1 MNQATNTGG
10 LDRFRL
16 AGALLV
22 AAIHTSPLTC
32 ISAEADFFLTRILA
46 RVAVP
51 FFLMVTGQFVLP
63 RILESGV
70 RAGRRLLRYLVRTGM
85 LYLACI
91 LLYLPLGIYAGHY
104 KELTAAKV
112 LRMLVWDGTFYHLW
126 YFPAGMLGMTLLYLL
141 SRRLKLRSMTLVCG
155 ALYLLGLSGDS
166 YYGLTQYL
174 PPLRSLCDLGF
185 HVWSY
190 TRNGLFLAPLF
201 LLMGALMGGLQQ
213 KNPCANENTDSGQ
226 YAQNQFSALP
236 SQAGA
241 WKPTLSLKSI
251 PALTGAPTPKS
262 ASALTGTPAP
272 KSAPALTGAPTPK
285 SAPALT
291 GTPAPKSAPALT
303 GAPTAKS
310 APALTGTPTAKS
322 VPALTAGLVLSLLGM
337 SGEAFLLRYLESLRH
352 DSMYLLLV
360 PLMYCLYGLLLCA
373 NCPPCP
379 RLRRLST
386 LIYILHPAVIV
397 AVRICARLPHMLP
410 LMEQSLLHYL
420 AVCLLS
426 LAAAWLLT
434 GLWDRKIKRN
444 DYDK

>member
-1 MNQATNTGG
+1 MNQSTNTGG
-10 LDRFRL
+10 LDKFRL

-22 AAIHTSPLTC
+22 VAIHTSPLTC

-63 RILESGV
+63 RILEPGV
-70 RAGRRLLRYLVRTGM
+70 RAGRRLLRYLARAGM

-141 SRRLKLRSMTLVCG
+141 SRRLGLRTLTLVCG

-201 LLMGALMGGLQQ
+201 LLMGALMGGLQR
-213 KNPCANENTDSGQ
+213 KNPCANKNTVPGQ
-226 YAQNQFSALP
+226 IPQNPFSAL
-236 SQAGA
+236 SSRASAGEA
-241 WKPTLSLKSI
+241 A
-251 PALTGAPTPKS
+251 PAAKS
-262 ASALTGTPAP
+262 ASALTG
-272 KSAPALTGAPTPK
+272 APA
-285 SAPALT
+285 
-291 GTPAPKSAPALT
+291 
-303 GAPTAKS
+303 AKS
-310 APALTGTPTAKS
+310 ASALA
-322 VPALTAGLVLSLLGM
+322 AGLVLSLLGM
-337 SGEAFLLRYLESLRH
+337 SGEAFLLRH
-352 DSMYLLLV
+352 DSMYILLV
-360 PLMYCLYGLLLCA
+360 PVMYCLYGLLLCS

-379 RLRRLST
+379 RLRRIST

-410 LMEQSLLHYL
+410 LMEQSLLHYA

-434 GLWDRKIKRN
+434 GLRDIKIKRS
-444 DYDK
+444 DHDR

>member
-1 MNQATNTGG
+1 MNQSTNTGG
-10 LDRFRL
+10 LDKFRL

-22 AAIHTSPLTC
+22 VAIHTSPLTC

-63 RILESGV
+63 RILEPGV
-70 RAGRRLLRYLVRTGM
+70 RAGRRLLRYLARAGM

-141 SRRLKLRSMTLVCG
+141 SRRLGLRTLTLVCG

-201 LLMGALMGGLQQ
+201 LLMGALMGGLQR
-213 KNPCANENTDSGQ
+213 KNPCANKNTVPGQ
-226 YAQNQFSALP
+226 IPQNPFSAL
-236 SQAGA
+236 SSRASAGEA
-241 WKPTLSLKSI
+241 A
-251 PALTGAPTPKS
+251 PAAKS
-262 ASALTGTPAP
+262 ASALTGAPAA
-272 KSAPALTGAPTPK
+272 KSTSALTGAL
-285 SAPALT
+285 A
-291 GTPAPKSAPALT
+291 
-303 GAPTAKS
+303 
-310 APALTGTPTAKS
+310 
-322 VPALTAGLVLSLLGM
+322 AGLVLSLLGM

-352 DSMYLLLV
+352 DSMYILLV
-360 PLMYCLYGLLLCA
+360 PVMYCLYGLLLCS

-379 RLRRLST
+379 RLRRIST

-410 LMEQSLLHYL
+410 LMEQSLLHYA

-434 GLWDRKIKRN
+434 GLRDIKIKRS
-444 DYDK
+444 DHDR

>member
-1 MNQATNTGG
+1 MNQSTNTGG
-10 LDRFRL
+10 LDKFRL

-22 AAIHTSPLTC
+22 VAIHTSPLTC

-63 RILESGV
+63 RILEPGV
-70 RAGRRLLRYLVRTGM
+70 RAGRRLLRYLARAGM

-141 SRRLKLRSMTLVCG
+141 SRRLGLRTLTLACG

-201 LLMGALMGGLQQ
+201 LLMGALMGGLQR
-213 KNPCANENTDSGQ
+213 KNPCANKNTVPGQ
-226 YAQNQFSALP
+226 IPQNPFSVLSSRA
-236 SQAGA
+236 SAGEA
-241 WKPTLSLKSI
+241 A
-251 PALTGAPTPKS
+251 PAAKS
-262 ASALTGTPAP
+262 ASALTG
-272 KSAPALTGAPTPK
+272 APA
-285 SAPALT
+285 
-291 GTPAPKSAPALT
+291 
-303 GAPTAKS
+303 AKS
-310 APALTGTPTAKS
+310 TSALA
-322 VPALTAGLVLSLLGM
+322 AGLVLSLLGM

-360 PLMYCLYGLLLCA
+360 PVMYCLYGLLLCS

-379 RLRRLST
+379 RLRRIST

-397 AVRICARLPHMLP
+397 AVRIFARLPHMLP
-410 LMEQSLLHYL
+410 LMEQSLLHYA

-434 GLWDRKIKRN
+434 GLRDIKIKRS
-444 DYDK
+444 DHDR

>member
-1 MNQATNTGG
+1 MNQSTNTGG
-10 LDRFRL
+10 LDKFRL

-22 AAIHTSPLTC
+22 VAIHTSPLTC

-63 RILESGV
+63 RILEPGI
-70 RAGRRLLRYLVRTGM
+70 RAGRRLLRYLARAGM

-141 SRRLKLRSMTLVCG
+141 SRRLGLRTLTLVCG
-155 ALYLLGLSGDS
+155 VLYLLGLSGDS

-201 LLMGALMGGLQQ
+201 LLMGALMGGLQR
-213 KNPCANENTDSGQ
+213 KNLCANKNTDPE
-226 YAQNQFSALP
+226 QNPQNPFSVLSSRA
-236 SQAGA
+236 SAGEA
-241 WKPTLSLKSI
+241 A
-251 PALTGAPTPKS
+251 PAAKS
-262 ASALTGTPAP
+262 ASALTG
-272 KSAPALTGAPTPK
+272 APA
-285 SAPALT
+285 
-291 GTPAPKSAPALT
+291 
-303 GAPTAKS
+303 AKS
-310 APALTGTPTAKS
+310 TSALA
-322 VPALTAGLVLSLLGM
+322 AGLVLSLLGM

-360 PLMYCLYGLLLCA
+360 PVMHCLYGLLLCS

-379 RLRRLST
+379 RLRRIST

-410 LMEQSLLHYL
+410 LMEQSLLHYA

-434 GLWDRKIKRN
+434 GLRDIRIKRS
-444 DYDK
+444 DHDR

>member
-1 MNQATNTGG
+1 MNQSTNTGG
-10 LDRFRL
+10 LDKFRL

-22 AAIHTSPLTC
+22 VAIHTSPLTC

-63 RILESGV
+63 RILEPGV
-70 RAGRRLLRYLVRTGM
+70 RAGRRLLRYLARAGM

-141 SRRLKLRSMTLVCG
+141 SRRLGLRTLTLVCG

-201 LLMGALMGGLQQ
+201 LLMGALMGGLQR
-213 KNPCANENTDSGQ
+213 KNPCANKNTVPGQ
-226 YAQNQFSALP
+226 IPQNPFSAL
-236 SQAGA
+236 SSRASAGEA
-241 WKPTLSLKSI
+241 A
-251 PALTGAPTPKS
+251 PAAKS
-262 ASALTGTPAP
+262 ASALTG
-272 KSAPALTGAPTPK
+272 APA
-285 SAPALT
+285 
-291 GTPAPKSAPALT
+291 
-303 GAPTAKS
+303 AKS
-310 APALTGTPTAKS
+310 TSALA
-322 VPALTAGLVLSLLGM
+322 AGLVLSLLGM

-360 PLMYCLYGLLLCA
+360 PVMYCLYGLLLCS

-379 RLRRLST
+379 RLRRIST

-397 AVRICARLPHMLP
+397 AVRIFARLPHMLP
-410 LMEQSLLHYL
+410 LMEQSLLHYA

-434 GLWDRKIKRN
+434 GLRDIKIKRG
-444 DYDK
+444 DHDR

>member
-1 MNQATNTGG
+1 MNQSTNTGG
-10 LDRFRL
+10 LDKFRL

-22 AAIHTSPLTC
+22 VAIHTSPLTC

-63 RILESGV
+63 RILEPGV
-70 RAGRRLLRYLVRTGM
+70 RAGRRLLRYLARAGM

-141 SRRLKLRSMTLVCG
+141 SRRLGLRTLTLVCG

-201 LLMGALMGGLQQ
+201 LLMGALMGGLQR
-213 KNPCANENTDSGQ
+213 KNPCANKNTVPGQ
-226 YAQNQFSALP
+226 IPQNPFSAL
-236 SQAGA
+236 SSRASAGEA
-241 WKPTLSLKSI
+241 A
-251 PALTGAPTPKS
+251 PAAKS
-262 ASALTGTPAP
+262 ASALTG
-272 KSAPALTGAPTPK
+272 APA
-285 SAPALT
+285 
-291 GTPAPKSAPALT
+291 
-303 GAPTAKS
+303 AKS
-310 APALTGTPTAKS
+310 TSALA
-322 VPALTAGLVLSLLGM
+322 AGLVLSLLGM
-337 SGEAFLLRYLESLRH
+337 SGESFLLRYLESLRH

-360 PLMYCLYGLLLCA
+360 PVMYCLYGLLLCS

-379 RLRRLST
+379 RLRRIST

-397 AVRICARLPHMLP
+397 AVRIFARLPHMLP
-410 LMEQSLLHYL
+410 LMEQSLLHYA

-434 GLWDRKIKRN
+434 GLRDIKIKRS
-444 DYDK
+444 DHDR

>member
-1 MNQATNTGG
+1 
-10 LDRFRL
+10 
-16 AGALLV
+16 
-22 AAIHTSPLTC
+22 
-32 ISAEADFFLTRILA
+32 
-46 RVAVP
+46 
-51 FFLMVTGQFVLP
+51 MVTGQFVLP
-63 RILESGV
+63 RILEPGV
-70 RAGRRLLRYLVRTGM
+70 RAGRRLLRYLARAGM

-141 SRRLKLRSMTLVCG
+141 SRRLGLRTLTLVCG

-201 LLMGALMGGLQQ
+201 LLMGALMGGLQR
-213 KNPCANENTDSGQ
+213 KNPCANKNTDPGQ
-226 YAQNQFSALP
+226 IPQNPFSAL
-236 SQAGA
+236 SSRASAGEA
-241 WKPTLSLKSI
+241 APAAKSTS
-251 PALTGAPTPKS
+251 ALTGAPAAKS
-262 ASALTGTPAP
+262 ASALTG
-272 KSAPALTGAPTPK
+272 ALA
-285 SAPALT
+285 
-291 GTPAPKSAPALT
+291 
-303 GAPTAKS
+303 
-310 APALTGTPTAKS
+310 
-322 VPALTAGLVLSLLGM
+322 AGLVLSLLGM

-352 DSMYLLLV
+352 DSMYILLV
-360 PLMYCLYGLLLCA
+360 PVMYCLYGLLLCS

-379 RLRRLST
+379 RLRRIST

-410 LMEQSLLHYL
+410 LMEQSLLHYA

-434 GLWDRKIKRN
+434 GLRDISIKRS
-444 DYDK
+444 DHDR

>member
-1 MNQATNTGG
+1 MNQSTNTGG
-10 LDRFRL
+10 LDKFRL

-22 AAIHTSPLTC
+22 VAIHTSPLTC

-63 RILESGV
+63 RILEPGI
-70 RAGRRLLRYLVRTGM
+70 RAGRRLLRYLARAGM

-141 SRRLKLRSMTLVCG
+141 SRRLGLRTLTLVCG

-201 LLMGALMGGLQQ
+201 LLMGALMGGLQR
-213 KNPCANENTDSGQ
+213 KNPCANKNTVPGQ
-226 YAQNQFSALP
+226 IPQNPFSAL
-236 SQAGA
+236 SSRASAGEA
-241 WKPTLSLKSI
+241 A
-251 PALTGAPTPKS
+251 PAAKS
-262 ASALTGTPAP
+262 ASALTG
-272 KSAPALTGAPTPK
+272 APA
-285 SAPALT
+285 
-291 GTPAPKSAPALT
+291 
-303 GAPTAKS
+303 AKS
-310 APALTGTPTAKS
+310 TSALA
-322 VPALTAGLVLSLLGM
+322 AGLVLSLLGM

-352 DSMYLLLV
+352 DSMYILLV
-360 PLMYCLYGLLLCA
+360 PVMYCLYGLLLCS

-379 RLRRLST
+379 RLRRIST

-397 AVRICARLPHMLP
+397 AVRIFARLPHMLP
-410 LMEQSLLHYL
+410 LMEQSLLHYA

-434 GLWDRKIKRN
+434 GLRDIKIKRS
-444 DYDK
+444 DHDR

>member
-1 MNQATNTGG
+1 MNQSTNTGG
-10 LDRFRL
+10 LDKFRL

-22 AAIHTSPLTC
+22 VAIHTSPLTC

-63 RILESGV
+63 RILEPGV
-70 RAGRRLLRYLVRTGM
+70 RAGRRLLRYLARAGM

-141 SRRLKLRSMTLVCG
+141 SRRLGLRTLTLVCG

-201 LLMGALMGGLQQ
+201 LLMGALMGGLQR
-213 KNPCANENTDSGQ
+213 KNPCANKNTVPGQ
-226 YAQNQFSALP
+226 IPQNPFSAL
-236 SQAGA
+236 SSRASAGEA
-241 WKPTLSLKSI
+241 A
-251 PALTGAPTPKS
+251 PAAKS
-262 ASALTGTPAP
+262 ASALTG
-272 KSAPALTGAPTPK
+272 APA
-285 SAPALT
+285 
-291 GTPAPKSAPALT
+291 
-303 GAPTAKS
+303 AKS
-310 APALTGTPTAKS
+310 TSALA
-322 VPALTAGLVLSLLGM
+322 AGLVLSLLGM

-360 PLMYCLYGLLLCA
+360 PVMYCLYGLLLCS

-379 RLRRLST
+379 RLRRIST

-397 AVRICARLPHMLP
+397 AVRIFARLPHMLP
-410 LMEQSLLHYL
+410 LMEQSLLHYA

-434 GLWDRKIKRN
+434 GLRDIKIKRS
-444 DYDK
+444 DHDR

>member
-1 MNQATNTGG
+1 MNQSTNTGG
-10 LDRFRL
+10 LDKFRL

-22 AAIHTSPLTC
+22 VAIHTSPLTC

-63 RILESGV
+63 RILEPGI
-70 RAGRRLLRYLVRTGM
+70 RAGRRLLRYLARAGM

-141 SRRLKLRSMTLVCG
+141 SRRLGLRTLTLVCG

-201 LLMGALMGGLQQ
+201 LLMGALMGGLQR
-213 KNPCANENTDSGQ
+213 KNPCANKNTVPGQ
-226 YAQNQFSALP
+226 IPQNPFSAL
-236 SQAGA
+236 SSRASAGEA
-241 WKPTLSLKSI
+241 APAAKSTS
-251 PALTGAPTPKS
+251 ALTGAPAAKS
-262 ASALTGTPAP
+262 TSALA
-272 KSAPALTGAPTPK
+272 
-285 SAPALT
+285 
-291 GTPAPKSAPALT
+291 
-303 GAPTAKS
+303 
-310 APALTGTPTAKS
+310 
-322 VPALTAGLVLSLLGM
+322 AGLVLSLLGM

-352 DSMYLLLV
+352 DSMYILLV
-360 PLMYCLYGLLLCA
+360 PVMYCLYGLLLCS

-379 RLRRLST
+379 RLRRIST

-397 AVRICARLPHMLP
+397 AVRIFARLPHMLP
-410 LMEQSLLHYL
+410 LMEQSLLHYA

-434 GLWDRKIKRN
+434 GLRDIKIKRS
-444 DYDK
+444 DHDR

>member
-1 MNQATNTGG
+1 MNQSTNTGG
-10 LDRFRL
+10 LDKFRL

-22 AAIHTSPLTC
+22 VAIHTSPLTC

-63 RILESGV
+63 RILEPGV
-70 RAGRRLLRYLVRTGM
+70 RAGRRLLRYLARAGM

-141 SRRLKLRSMTLVCG
+141 SRRLGLRTLTLVCG

-201 LLMGALMGGLQQ
+201 LLMGALMGGLQR
-213 KNPCANENTDSGQ
+213 KNPCANKNTVPGQ
-226 YAQNQFSALP
+226 IPQNPFSAL
-236 SQAGA
+236 SSRASAGEA
-241 WKPTLSLKSI
+241 A
-251 PALTGAPTPKS
+251 PAAKS
-262 ASALTGTPAP
+262 ASALTG
-272 KSAPALTGAPTPK
+272 APA
-285 SAPALT
+285 
-291 GTPAPKSAPALT
+291 
-303 GAPTAKS
+303 AKS
-310 APALTGTPTAKS
+310 TSALA
-322 VPALTAGLVLSLLGM
+322 AGLVLSLLGM

-360 PLMYCLYGLLLCA
+360 PVMYCLYGLLLCS

-379 RLRRLST
+379 RLRRIST

-397 AVRICARLPHMLP
+397 AVRIFARLPHMLP
-410 LMEQSLLHYL
+410 LMEQSLLHYA

-434 GLWDRKIKRN
+434 GLRDIKIKRSDHN
-444 DYDK
+444 K

>member
-1 MNQATNTGG
+1 MNQSTNTGG
-10 LDRFRL
+10 LDKFRL

-22 AAIHTSPLTC
+22 VAIHTSPLTC

-63 RILESGV
+63 RILEPGV
-70 RAGRRLLRYLVRTGM
+70 RAGRRLLRYLARAGM

-141 SRRLKLRSMTLVCG
+141 SRRLGLRTLTLVCG

-201 LLMGALMGGLQQ
+201 LLMGALMGGLQR
-213 KNPCANENTDSGQ
+213 KNPCANKNAVPGQ
-226 YAQNQFSALP
+226 IPQNPFSAL
-236 SQAGA
+236 SSRASAGEA
-241 WKPTLSLKSI
+241 A
-251 PALTGAPTPKS
+251 PAAKS
-262 ASALTGTPAP
+262 ASALTG
-272 KSAPALTGAPTPK
+272 APA
-285 SAPALT
+285 
-291 GTPAPKSAPALT
+291 
-303 GAPTAKS
+303 AKS
-310 APALTGTPTAKS
+310 TSALA
-322 VPALTAGLVLSLLGM
+322 AGLVLSLLGM

-352 DSMYLLLV
+352 DSMYILLV
-360 PLMYCLYGLLLCA
+360 PVMYCLYGLLLCS

-379 RLRRLST
+379 RLRRIST

-410 LMEQSLLHYL
+410 LMEQSLLHYA

-434 GLWDRKIKRN
+434 GLRDIKIKRS
-444 DYDK
+444 DHDR

>member
-1 MNQATNTGG
+1 MNQSTNTGG
-10 LDRFRL
+10 LDKFRL

-22 AAIHTSPLTC
+22 VAIHTSPLTC

-63 RILESGV
+63 RILEPGV
-70 RAGRRLLRYLVRTGM
+70 RAGRRLLRYLARAGM

-112 LRMLVWDGTFYHLW
+112 LQMLVWDGTFYHLW

-141 SRRLKLRSMTLVCG
+141 SRRLGLRTLTLVCG

-201 LLMGALMGGLQQ
+201 LLMGALMGGLQR
-213 KNPCANENTDSGQ
+213 KNPCANKNTVPGQ
-226 YAQNQFSALP
+226 IPQNPFSAL
-236 SQAGA
+236 SSRASAGEA
-241 WKPTLSLKSI
+241 A
-251 PALTGAPTPKS
+251 PAAKS
-262 ASALTGTPAP
+262 ASALTG
-272 KSAPALTGAPTPK
+272 APA
-285 SAPALT
+285 
-291 GTPAPKSAPALT
+291 
-303 GAPTAKS
+303 AKS
-310 APALTGTPTAKS
+310 TSALA
-322 VPALTAGLVLSLLGM
+322 AGLVLSLLGM

-360 PLMYCLYGLLLCA
+360 PVMYCLYGLLLCS

-379 RLRRLST
+379 RLRRIST

-397 AVRICARLPHMLP
+397 AVRIFARLPHMLP
-410 LMEQSLLHYL
+410 LMEQSLLHYA

-434 GLWDRKIKRN
+434 GLRDIKIKRS
-444 DYDK
+444 DHDR

>member
-10 LDRFRL
+10 LDKFRL

-22 AAIHTSPLTC
+22 VAIHTSPLTC

-63 RILESGV
+63 RILEPGV
-70 RAGRRLLRYLVRTGM
+70 RAGRRLLRYLARTGM

-141 SRRLKLRSMTLVCG
+141 SRRLGLRTMTLVCG
-155 ALYLLGLSGDS
+155 TLYLLGVSGDS

-213 KNPCANENTDSGQ
+213 KNPCANKNTDPGQ
-226 YAQNQFSALP
+226 NPQNQFSALSSRASAGEAALAVKSTP
-236 SQAGA
+236 ALAGA
-241 WKPTLSLKSI
+241 
-251 PALTGAPTPKS
+251 PAAKS
-262 ASALTGTPAP
+262 ASALTGAPAP
-272 KSAPALTGAPTPK
+272 KSA
-285 SAPALT
+285 
-291 GTPAPKSAPALT
+291 
-303 GAPTAKS
+303 
-310 APALTGTPTAKS
+310 S
-322 VPALTAGLVLSLLGM
+322 VLTAGLVLSLLGM

-360 PLMYCLYGLLLCA
+360 PVMYCLYGLLLCS

-379 RLRRLST
+379 RLRRIST

-410 LMEQSLLHYL
+410 LMEQSLLHYV

-434 GLWDRKIKRN
+434 GLRDIKIKRN
-444 DYDK
+444 DHDG

>member
-1 MNQATNTGG
+1 MNQSTNTGG
-10 LDRFRL
+10 LDKFRL

-22 AAIHTSPLTC
+22 VAIHTSPLTC

-63 RILESGV
+63 RILEPGV
-70 RAGRRLLRYLVRTGM
+70 RAGRRLLRYLARAGM

-141 SRRLKLRSMTLVCG
+141 SRRLGLRTLTLVCG

-201 LLMGALMGGLQQ
+201 LLMGALMGGLQR
-213 KNPCANENTDSGQ
+213 KNPCANKNTVPGQ
-226 YAQNQFSALP
+226 MPQNPFSAL
-236 SQAGA
+236 SSRASAGEA
-241 WKPTLSLKSI
+241 A
-251 PALTGAPTPKS
+251 PAAKS
-262 ASALTGTPAP
+262 ASALTGAPAA
-272 KSAPALTGAPTPK
+272 KSASALTGAPAAK
-285 SAPALT
+285 SA
-291 GTPAPKSAPALT
+291 SALT
-303 GAPTAKS
+303 GAPAAKS
-310 APALTGTPTAKS
+310 TSALA
-322 VPALTAGLVLSLLGM
+322 AGLVLSLLGM
-337 SGEAFLLRYLESLRH
+337 SGEAFLLRH
-352 DSMYLLLV
+352 DSMYILLV
-360 PLMYCLYGLLLCA
+360 PVMYCLYGLLLCS

-379 RLRRLST
+379 RLRRIST

-410 LMEQSLLHYL
+410 LMEQSLLHYA

-434 GLWDRKIKRN
+434 GLRDIKIKRS
-444 DYDK
+444 DHDR

>member
-1 MNQATNTGG
+1 MNQSTNTGG
-10 LDRFRL
+10 LDKFRL

-22 AAIHTSPLTC
+22 VAIHTSPLTC

-63 RILESGV
+63 RILEPGV
-70 RAGRRLLRYLVRTGM
+70 RAGRRLLRYLARAGM

-141 SRRLKLRSMTLVCG
+141 SRRLGLRTLTLVCG

-201 LLMGALMGGLQQ
+201 LLMGALMGGLQR
-213 KNPCANENTDSGQ
+213 KNLCANKNTDPGQ
-226 YAQNQFSALP
+226 NPQNPFSAL
-236 SQAGA
+236 SSRASAGEA
-241 WKPTLSLKSI
+241 A
-251 PALTGAPTPKS
+251 PAAKS
-262 ASALTGTPAP
+262 ASALTG
-272 KSAPALTGAPTPK
+272 APA
-285 SAPALT
+285 
-291 GTPAPKSAPALT
+291 
-303 GAPTAKS
+303 AKS
-310 APALTGTPTAKS
+310 TSALA
-322 VPALTAGLVLSLLGM
+322 AGLVLSLLGM

-360 PLMYCLYGLLLCA
+360 PVMYCLYGLLLCS

-379 RLRRLST
+379 RLRRIST

-397 AVRICARLPHMLP
+397 AVRIFARLPHMLP
-410 LMEQSLLHYL
+410 LMEQSLLHYA

-434 GLWDRKIKRN
+434 GLRDIKIKRS
-444 DYDK
+444 DHDR

>member
-22 AAIHTSPLTC
+22 VAIHTSPLTC

-51 FFLMVTGQFVLP
+51 FFLMVTGQFVVP
-63 RILESGV
+63 RILEPGV
-70 RAGRRLLRYLVRTGM
+70 RAGRRLLRYLARTGM

-126 YFPAGMLGMTLLYLL
+126 YFPASMLGMTLLYLL
-141 SRRLKLRSMTLVCG
+141 SRRLGLRTMTLVCG
-155 ALYLLGLSGDS
+155 ALYLLGVSGDS

-201 LLMGALMGGLQQ
+201 LLMGALMDGLQQ
-213 KNPCANENTDSGQ
+213 KNPCPNKITDPGQ
-226 YAQNQFSALP
+226 NPQNQFSAL
-236 SQAGA
+236 SSRASAGEA
-241 WKPTLSLKSI
+241 ALAVKSTPT
-251 PALTGAPTPKS
+251 LTGAPAAKS
-262 ASALTGTPAP
+262 ASALAGA
-272 KSAPALTGAPTPK
+272 SA
-285 SAPALT
+285 
-291 GTPAPKSAPALT
+291 
-303 GAPTAKS
+303 AKS
-310 APALTGTPTAKS
+310 ALA
-322 VPALTAGLVLSLLGM
+322 AGLVLSLLGM

-360 PLMYCLYGLLLCA
+360 PVMYCLYGLLLCS
-373 NCPPCP
+373 NCPSCP
-379 RLRRLST
+379 RLRRIST

-410 LMEQSLLHYL
+410 LMEQSLLHYV

-426 LAAAWLLT
+426 LAAVWLLT
-434 GLWDRKIKRN
+434 GLQDIKIKRS
-444 DYDK
+444 DQDG

>member
-1 MNQATNTGG
+1 MNQSTNTGG
-10 LDRFRL
+10 LDKFRL

-22 AAIHTSPLTC
+22 VAIHTSPLTC

-63 RILESGV
+63 RILEPGV
-70 RAGRRLLRYLVRTGM
+70 RAGRRLLRYLARAGM

-141 SRRLKLRSMTLVCG
+141 SRRLGLRTLTLVCG

-201 LLMGALMGGLQQ
+201 LLMGALMGGLQR
-213 KNPCANENTDSGQ
+213 KNPCANKNTVPGQ
-226 YAQNQFSALP
+226 IPQNPFSAL
-236 SQAGA
+236 SSRASAGEA
-241 WKPTLSLKSI
+241 A
-251 PALTGAPTPKS
+251 PAAKS
-262 ASALTGTPAP
+262 ASALTG
-272 KSAPALTGAPTPK
+272 APA
-285 SAPALT
+285 
-291 GTPAPKSAPALT
+291 
-303 GAPTAKS
+303 AKS
-310 APALTGTPTAKS
+310 TSALA
-322 VPALTAGLVLSLLGM
+322 AGLVLSLLGM
-337 SGEAFLLRYLESLRH
+337 SGEAFLLRH
-352 DSMYLLLV
+352 DSMYILLV
-360 PLMYCLYGLLLCA
+360 PVMYCLYGLLLCS

-379 RLRRLST
+379 RLRRIST

-410 LMEQSLLHYL
+410 LMEQSLLHYA

-434 GLWDRKIKRN
+434 GLRDIKIKRS
-444 DYDK
+444 DHDR

>member
-1 MNQATNTGG
+1 MNQSTNTGG
-10 LDRFRL
+10 LDKFRL

-22 AAIHTSPLTC
+22 VAIHTSPLTC

-63 RILESGV
+63 RILEPGV
-70 RAGRRLLRYLVRTGM
+70 RAGRRLLRYLARAGM

-141 SRRLKLRSMTLVCG
+141 SRRLGLRTLTLVCG

-201 LLMGALMGGLQQ
+201 LLMGALMGGLQR
-213 KNPCANENTDSGQ
+213 KNPCANKNTVPGQ
-226 YAQNQFSALP
+226 IPQNPVSAL
-236 SQAGA
+236 SSRASAGEA
-241 WKPTLSLKSI
+241 A
-251 PALTGAPTPKS
+251 PAAKS
-262 ASALTGTPAP
+262 ASALA
-272 KSAPALTGAPTPK
+272 
-285 SAPALT
+285 
-291 GTPAPKSAPALT
+291 
-303 GAPTAKS
+303 
-310 APALTGTPTAKS
+310 
-322 VPALTAGLVLSLLGM
+322 AGLVLSLLGM

-352 DSMYLLLV
+352 DSMYILLV
-360 PLMYCLYGLLLCA
+360 PVMYCLYGLLLCS

-379 RLRRLST
+379 RLRRIST

-397 AVRICARLPHMLP
+397 AVRIFARLPHMLP
-410 LMEQSLLHYL
+410 LMEQSLLHYA

-434 GLWDRKIKRN
+434 GLRDIKIKRS
-444 DYDK
+444 DHDR

>member
-104 KELTAAKV
+104 KELTVVKV

-126 YFPAGMLGMTLLYLL
+126 YFPADMLGMTLLYLL

-226 YAQNQFSALP
+226 YAQNQFSALS

-241 WKPTLSLKSI
+241 LSVKSV
-251 PALTGAPTPKS
+251 PALTGA
-262 ASALTGTPAP
+262 
-272 KSAPALTGAPTPK
+272 
-285 SAPALT
+285 
-291 GTPAPKSAPALT
+291 PAPKSAPALT

-310 APALTGTPTAKS
+310 APALTGAPTAKS
-322 VPALTAGLVLSLLGM
+322 APALTAGLVLSLLGM

-360 PLMYCLYGLLLCA
+360 PVMYCLYGLLLCS

-426 LAAAWLLT
+426 LAAAWLLA

>member
-1 MNQATNTGG
+1 MNQSTNTGG
-10 LDRFRL
+10 LDKFRL

-22 AAIHTSPLTC
+22 VAIHTSPLTC

-63 RILESGV
+63 RILEPGV
-70 RAGRRLLRYLVRTGM
+70 RAGRRLLRYLARAGI

-141 SRRLKLRSMTLVCG
+141 SRRLGLRTLTLACG

-201 LLMGALMGGLQQ
+201 LLMGALMGGLQR
-213 KNPCANENTDSGQ
+213 KNLCANKNTDPGQ
-226 YAQNQFSALP
+226 NPQNPFS
-236 SQAGA
+236 
-241 WKPTLSLKSI
+241 TLSSRASTGEAP
-251 PALTGAPTPKS
+251 PAAKS
-262 ASALTGTPAP
+262 ASALTG
-272 KSAPALTGAPTPK
+272 APA
-285 SAPALT
+285 
-291 GTPAPKSAPALT
+291 
-303 GAPTAKS
+303 AKS
-310 APALTGTPTAKS
+310 TSALA
-322 VPALTAGLVLSLLGM
+322 AGLVLSLLGM

-352 DSMYLLLV
+352 DSMYILLV
-360 PLMYCLYGLLLCA
+360 PVMYFLYGLLLCS

-379 RLRRLST
+379 RLRRIST

-410 LMEQSLLHYL
+410 LMEQSLLHYA

-434 GLWDRKIKRN
+434 GLRDIKIKRS
-444 DYDK
+444 DHDR

>member
-1 MNQATNTGG
+1 MNQSTNTGG
-10 LDRFRL
+10 LDKFRL

-22 AAIHTSPLTC
+22 VAIHTSPLTC

-63 RILESGV
+63 RILEPGV
-70 RAGRRLLRYLVRTGM
+70 RAGRRLLRYLARSGM

-91 LLYLPLGIYAGHY
+91 LLYLPMGIYAGHY

-141 SRRLKLRSMTLVCG
+141 SRRLGLRTLTLVCG

-201 LLMGALMGGLQQ
+201 LLMGALMGGLQR
-213 KNPCANENTDSGQ
+213 KNLCANKNTDPGQ
-226 YAQNQFSALP
+226 NPQNPFSAL
-236 SQAGA
+236 SSRASAGEA
-241 WKPTLSLKSI
+241 
-251 PALTGAPTPKS
+251 APEAKS
-262 ASALTGTPAP
+262 ASALTG
-272 KSAPALTGAPTPK
+272 APA
-285 SAPALT
+285 
-291 GTPAPKSAPALT
+291 
-303 GAPTAKS
+303 AKS
-310 APALTGTPTAKS
+310 TSALA
-322 VPALTAGLVLSLLGM
+322 AGLVLSLLGM

-352 DSMYLLLV
+352 DSMYILLV
-360 PLMYCLYGLLLCA
+360 PVMYCLYGLLLCS

-379 RLRRLST
+379 RLRRIST

-397 AVRICARLPHMLP
+397 AVRIFARLPHMLP
-410 LMEQSLLHYL
+410 LMEQSLLHYA

-434 GLWDRKIKRN
+434 GLRDIKIKRS
-444 DYDK
+444 DHDR